1 MKYLIDKNE
10 DSSAYRARLIKH
22 YGSAETREEILSC
35 LAMEWKRRYID
46 KMNTLGKHKASTW
59 WANTIDDMEK
69 KRGKVFV
76 DSLRYKM
83 NKLKETK

>member
-1 MKYLIDKNE
+1 MNYLIDKNE

-35 LAMEWKRRYID
+35 LAMEWKIRYID
-46 KMNTLGKHKASTW
+46 KMKTLGKHKASTW
-59 WANTIDDMEK
+59 WANTIDDIEK

-76 DSLRYKM
+76 ADLRFRM
-83 NKLKETK
+83 NKLKDEV

>member
-10 DSSAYRARLIKH
+10 DSFAYRQRLIKH

-46 KMNTLGKHKASTW
+46 KMKTLGKHKASTW

-69 KRGKVFV
+69 KHGKPFA
-76 DSLRYKM
+76 DNLRLRM

>member
-10 DSSAYRARLIKH
+10 DSSAYLARLIKH
-22 YGSAETREEILSC
+22 YGSAETREEILWC

-46 KMNTLGKHKASTW
+46 KMKTLGKHKASTW

-69 KRGKVFV
+69 KRGKPFV
-76 DSLRYKM
+76 ADLRLRM

>member
-1 MKYLIDKNE
+1 MNYLIGKNE
-10 DSSAYRARLIKH
+10 DSSAYLQRLIKH

-46 KMNTLGKHKASTW
+46 KMKTLGKHKASTW

-69 KRGKVFV
+69 KRGKAFV
-76 DSLRYKM
+76 DNLRLRM
-83 NKLKETK
+83 NKLKGS

>member
-10 DSSAYRARLIKH
+10 DSFAYRARLIKH

-46 KMNTLGKHKASTW
+46 KMKTLGKHKASTW

-69 KRGKVFV
+69 KRGKPFV
-76 DSLRYKM
+76 ADLRLRM

>member
-22 YGSAETREEILSC
+22 YGSAETQEEILSC

-46 KMNTLGKHKASTW
+46 KMKALGKHKASTW
-59 WANTIDDMEK
+59 WAKTIDDMEK
-69 KRGKVFV
+69 KRGKPFV
-76 DSLRYKM
+76 ADLRLRM